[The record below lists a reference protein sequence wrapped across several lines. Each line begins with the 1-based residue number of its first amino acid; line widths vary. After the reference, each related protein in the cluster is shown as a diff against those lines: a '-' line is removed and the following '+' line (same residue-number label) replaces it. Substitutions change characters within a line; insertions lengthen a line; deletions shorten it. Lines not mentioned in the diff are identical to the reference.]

1 MTPKPMSLKPFQ
13 ANNTTLKMAKMKLM
27 EISKV
32 DLGPQTRV
40 GNHKMSVVKT
50 WLLDVYQSPT
60 KSDASAST

>member
-1 MTPKPMSLKPFQ
+1 MTHKPMSLKPYQ

-40 GNHKMSVVKT
+40 GNDKMVV
-50 WLLDVYQSPT
+50 V
-60 KSDASAST
+60 